1 MAAEKAVRGITI
13 TTGVAATSAT
23 IVAGAPEPSPG
34 SNIIH
39 TKTPFGRGWDAEPGD
54 VFAKGQTMKLQQV
67 IGNKLLVNKLEELN
81 IDSTNNKI
89 VTRNTYQKLLQDPE
103 IRRVLEKSNLSN
115 EELYAMGVKNI
126 SEIISSAAKDS
137 AEAGV
142 TSIGQ
147 KIDNGIQAVGNVV
160 KSGVESLKNG
170 VNSLIDHATQ
180 GSLKP
185 LPGDGSQ
192 DKQDIDM
199 SDTEFQAKQEDV
211 AENSP
216 GKKAVKDQ
224 DLLDARKR
232 GLGKK

>member
-1 MAAEKAVRGITI
+1 MVGCR
-13 TTGVAATSAT
+13 
-23 IVAGAPEPSPG
+23 
-34 SNIIH
+34 
-39 TKTPFGRGWDAEPGD
+39 PGD

>member
-23 IVAGAPEPSPG
+23 IIAGAPEPSPG

-115 EELYAMGVKNI
+115 EELYAMGVKKI

-147 KIDNGIQAVGNVV
+147 KIDNGIKAVGNVV
-160 KSGVESLKNG
+160 KSGVESLIN
-170 VNSLIDHATQ
+170 HATQ

-185 LPGDGSQ
+185 LPDDESK
-192 DKQDIDM
+192 DKEDIDM

-232 GLGKK
+232 GLGKKVKK